1 MRNIKNSCVAIVLV
15 LSVILSVCG
24 CNNTN
29 NSTDEAK
36 VVCAS
41 FCEAV
46 RSGDT
51 AKLVTYFNDPAMTE
65 AALSEIITVPDQ
77 NSEQAE
83 YYEAL
88 KSSLVYNL
96 EEPVY
101 DKDSKTATVITV
113 WGIGNYQSEAAMAA
127 KDIQSFKNAIATDP
141 KIVTVKLSLDMSGE
155 IPVLVNP
162 KDVVDAVYSFNTFD
176 PNIMP
181 GLLSEYYTGGELVLA
196 PKGVYTNTDSIGVR
210 INFSKELKN
219 YRFVP
224 GVIYSVVR
232 GSDPVYTSSP
242 VALEDNSIRLD
253 LTTEMV
259 DPSFVN
265 RDGYL
270 LAGNYT
276 IFVFDEH
283 SKDIASFE
291 CTVENK
297 DIEKDEI
304 SFEDYKKD
312 HYLTTLVYDVND
324 EDIITHTYMYNTGWW
339 DYDGTSVGKSAFA
352 SNTKT
357 LGFSLAVSK
366 DNDKELFYE
375 YYYAEESDFSDI
387 GDKPVFMSSCKPTIY
402 DDQACYDLDYTPTDS
417 LEPGFYGLVVYSDAS
432 KKHILF
438 TAACMVVEETS
449 GDVTE

>member
-1 MRNIKNSCVAIVLV
+1 MRKYKTCVAIIMVLAT
-15 LSVILSVCG
+15 ILSVCA
-24 CNNTN
+24 CNSKN
-29 NSTDEAK
+29 TDEAK
-36 VVCAS
+36 VVCFS
-41 FCEAV
+41 FCDAV
-46 RSGDT
+46 RAGDT
-51 AKLVTYFNDPAMTE
+51 AKLAKYFNDPSMAE
-65 AALSEIITVPDQ
+65 AALSGLNAVQDM

-83 YYEAL
+83 YYEVIRN
-88 KSSLVYNL
+88 SLIYSV

-101 DKDSKTATVITV
+101 NAKDNTATVVTVWCVGNYDSDAARAAKNINDFKDAIAFDPKTLTASITV
-113 WGIGNYQSEAAMAA
+113 
-127 KDIQSFKNAIATDP
+127 
-141 KIVTVKLSLDMSGE
+141 DMSGDL
-155 IPVLVNP
+155 PVVVNP
-162 KDVVDAVYSFNTFD
+162 GEVIDIIYDFTSFD

-181 GLLSEYYTGGELVLA
+181 GLLSDYYTDGDLVLA

-210 INFSKELKN
+210 LNFSRELQN
-219 YRFVP
+219 YRFIP

-232 GSDPVYTSSP
+232 GKEAVYTSNP
-242 VALEDNSIRLD
+242 VALEDDSIRLD

-265 RDGYL
+265 RDGFL
-270 LAGNYT
+270 LAGDYT

-283 SKDIASFE
+283 SNDIASFE

-312 HYLTTLVYDVND
+312 YYLSNLVYEVKDN
-324 EDIITHTYMYNTGWW
+324 DIITHTYVYNTGWW
-339 DYDGTSVGKSAFA
+339 DYDGTSVGKSAFG

-375 YYYAEESDFSDI
+375 YYYSEESDFSGM
-387 GDKPVFMSSCKPTIY
+387 GDKPVFMSSCKPTVY
-402 DDQACYDLDYTPTDS
+402 DDQACYDLDYTPADS
-417 LEPGFYGLVVYSDAS
+417 LKPGFYGLVVYSDAS
-432 KKHILF
+432 KKHVLF

-449 GDVTE
+449 GDVSD